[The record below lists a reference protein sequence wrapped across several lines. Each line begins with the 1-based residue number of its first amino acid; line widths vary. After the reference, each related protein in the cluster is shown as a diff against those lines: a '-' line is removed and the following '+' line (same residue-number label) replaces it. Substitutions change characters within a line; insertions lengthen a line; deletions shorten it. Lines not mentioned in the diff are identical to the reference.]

1 MSAWLVNRLL
11 YGGIGL
17 MPKNRWK
24 IALDAGFL
32 IIWRDQIFGFDVEFM
47 ILGRGG
53 SGGLGAGLRGGPR
66 GASRY
71 GYYSRTVFTALFAKK
86 AACRRRIRMGI
97 VILRERGS
105 RRHLP

>member
-32 IIWRDQIFGFDVEFM
+32 IIWRDQIFGFDVGFM
-47 ILGRGG
+47 LWAGRLWWFR
-53 SGGLGAGLRGGPR
+53 SGPPR
-66 GASRY
+66 RPAWG
-71 GYYSRTVFTALFAKK
+71 
-86 AACRRRIRMGI
+86 
-97 VILRERGS
+97 E
-105 RRHLP
+105 